1 MGERLS
7 YRQESTGMN
16 RNTLRLWGLIFLAL
30 GMMSRG
36 ILQTRVLGVGA
47 GSEQLLKVL
56 DLSGG
61 MTAAAVALALEALES
76 CAVPIFAVLL
86 IDGFQKTHSFRNYL
100 LRLLALAAVSEIPYN
115 FAASGKI
122 WDSMSRNPVFSLVL
136 CLIALYLYRYYAG
149 TGIKGLTIK
158 TAVFAAAILWA
169 VIFRVQYGVSML
181 VVVTTLWAFRQRR
194 TLRNF
199 LGAAAAICC
208 CVGNPLYM
216 FSPFG
221 FLLAHHYNGEEGMSV
236 KQLHYA
242 LYPVMLVLIGVAGTL
257 LFF

>member
-1 MGERLS
+1 MAERLS
-7 YRQESTGMN
+7 EHRESTGMN

-30 GMMSRG
+30 GTMSRG

-47 GSEQLLKVL
+47 GSEQLMKML

-61 MTAAAVALALEALES
+61 MTAAAAALALEALES

-86 IDGFQKTHSFRNYL
+86 IDGFAKTSSFRNYL
-100 LRLLALAAVSEIPYN
+100 LRMLVLAAVSEIPYN
-115 FAASGKI
+115 FAVSGKF
-122 WDSMSRNPVFSLVL
+122 WDPMSRNPVFAMVL
-136 CLIALYLYRYYAG
+136 CLMMLYLYRHWAG
-149 TGIKGLTIK
+149 FGIKNLTVKI
-158 TAVFAAAILWA
+158 AVFAAAILWA
-169 VIFRVQYGVSML
+169 AIFRVQYGVSML
-181 VVVTTLWAFRQRR
+181 IVVTTLWGFRQRK

-221 FLLAHHYNGEEGMSV
+221 FLLAHHYNGEEGRSL

-242 LYPVMLVLIGVAGTL
+242 MYPLMLVLIGAAGTL